1 MCPEFQLS
9 FLHGL
14 ILSDL
19 PNLISAAPVS
29 SWTNSTL
36 KMYSIF
42 QNTVYPFFFPK
53 QKLGEK
59 YVCKIDMR
67 NKMSCSFDWS
77 VSGFHRAVENA
88 VWGVATDVFLKVPD
102 TVRCNSW
109 GSYVIL
115 FDVESK
121 GKVLTYLPR
130 ANLLGDRKLLF
141 LGLTLQ
147 EFFSENIS
155 DDKEKKN

>member
-1 MCPEFQLS
+1 
-9 FLHGL
+9 
-14 ILSDL
+14 
-19 PNLISAAPVS
+19 
-29 SWTNSTL
+29 
-36 KMYSIF
+36 
-42 QNTVYPFFFPK
+42 
-53 QKLGEK
+53 
-59 YVCKIDMR
+59 
-67 NKMSCSFDWS
+67 MSCSFDWS
-77 VSGFHRAVENA
+77 VSAFHRAVENT

>member
-1 MCPEFQLS
+1 
-9 FLHGL
+9 
-14 ILSDL
+14 
-19 PNLISAAPVS
+19 
-29 SWTNSTL
+29 
-36 KMYSIF
+36 
-42 QNTVYPFFFPK
+42 
-53 QKLGEK
+53 
-59 YVCKIDMR
+59 
-67 NKMSCSFDWS
+67 MSCSFDWS

-155 DDKEKKN
+155 DDKEKKKTKLRNVK

>member
-1 MCPEFQLS
+1 MVSFYPISLTWYLLALSLPEP
-9 FLHGL
+9 
-14 ILSDL
+14 ILPSKCIL
-19 PNLISAAPVS
+19 FSKILFM
-29 SWTNSTL
+29 L
-36 KMYSIF
+36 
-42 QNTVYPFFFPK
+42 FFSK
-53 QKLGEK
+53 QKLREK

-77 VSGFHRAVENA
+77 VSGFHRAMENA

-155 DDKEKKN
+155 DDKEKKLNWEM